1 LLYYIDLI
9 FSRIKNTK
17 FSKNYPTNM
26 SCAPPYIPLYTSY
39 KPFIEPKK
47 RKKEEL
53 MKMANLIPVVIE
65 PKNYQ
70 V

>member
-1 LLYYIDLI
+1 V
-9 FSRIKNTK
+9 
-17 FSKNYPTNM
+17 
-26 SCAPPYIPLYTSY
+26 PPYIPLYNSY

-53 MKMANLIPVVIE
+53 MKMANLIPLVIE